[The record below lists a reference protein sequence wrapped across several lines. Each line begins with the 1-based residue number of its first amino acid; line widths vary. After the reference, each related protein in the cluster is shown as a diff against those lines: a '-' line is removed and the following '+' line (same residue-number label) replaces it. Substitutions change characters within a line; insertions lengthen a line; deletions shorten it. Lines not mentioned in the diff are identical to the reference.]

1 MKPQVVISVCLWEA
15 GVEVEMVGQGL
26 FHHLTF
32 EKTCAHFFAQMSQC
46 LKELKANITD
56 TLTPTGYLWENEG
69 KCNVTLQEFAY
80 RSLTAI

>member
-46 LKELKANITD
+46 LKELKAEFQSDIFKPLFIAVIHNNYNT
-56 TLTPTGYLWENEG
+56 EAS
-69 KCNVTLQEFAY
+69 QE
-80 RSLTAI
+80 SLNR